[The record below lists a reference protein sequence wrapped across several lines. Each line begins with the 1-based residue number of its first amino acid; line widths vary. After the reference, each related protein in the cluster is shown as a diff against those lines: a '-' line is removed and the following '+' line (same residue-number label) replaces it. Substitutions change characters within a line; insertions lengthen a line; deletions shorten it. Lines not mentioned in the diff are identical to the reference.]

1 MYFIKEDMKTTKEI
15 QDELKRHHD
24 EVIKPLMDSEL
35 VGDANV
41 IFGKAEAYGYST
53 ALLWVL
59 NIDK

>member
-1 MYFIKEDMKTTKEI
+1 MKTTKEI
-15 QDELKRHHD
+15 QDELKRHHE

-59 NIDK
+59 NMDDNG